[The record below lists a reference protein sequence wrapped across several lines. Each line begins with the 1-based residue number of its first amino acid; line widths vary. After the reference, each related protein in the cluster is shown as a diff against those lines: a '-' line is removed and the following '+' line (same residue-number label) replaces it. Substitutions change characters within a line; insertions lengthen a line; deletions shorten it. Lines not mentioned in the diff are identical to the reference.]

1 MYKYKVV
8 ATVNNMRTEVIISAN
23 NLTDAKKLFM
33 AQYAGQKVSNV
44 FVHGPL
50 H

>member
-1 MYKYKVV
+1 MYQYKVV
-8 ATVNNMRTEVIISAN
+8 ATVNNMRTEVVLSAN
-23 NLTDAKKLFM
+23 NLTEAKKLFL
-33 AQYAGQKVSNV
+33 AQYAGAKVSNV

>member
-23 NLTDAKKLFM
+23 NLAEAKKLFM
-33 AQYAGQKVSNV
+33 AQFAGQKVSNV